1 MFLLEYKFY
10 IFVIMTVAK
19 YINDLLYRYDCVI
32 VPNFGGFISNRIGAK
47 VNRVSHH
54 FYPPTKQIAFNVHLK
69 QNDGLLVNYIAS
81 VENISFE
88 KAIAKISTSVSAWQ
102 ETLKKE
108 SLVFENIGTIN
119 LDEKKQYIFEPQKD
133 HNFLTDSFGLSM
145 VSSPAIQHPE
155 MVNTK
160 TSVIPLFAKYAAA
173 AAIVLSLGFIVRNGY
188 QERQQNNLYASQKV
202 ALEKKIQTATFV
214 ISNPLPTIELNVS
227 KAAPKSFHVIAGA
240 FQFPENAEKKL
251 KELQKKGYNATILG
265 VNKWGLTQVA
275 FDSFYSRKEAIASL
289 STIKKEV
296 SKDAWML
303 IKKF

>member
-1 MFLLEYKFY
+1 
-10 IFVIMTVAK
+10 MTVAK

-47 VNRVSHH
+47 LNPFTHQ
-54 FYPPTKQIAFNVHLK
+54 FYPPSKQIAFNVHLK

-88 KAIAKISTSVSAWQ
+88 KAIAKISESVSSWK

-108 SLVFENIGTIN
+108 ALVFENIGAIT
-119 LDEKKQYIFEPQKD
+119 LDENQQFIFEPQKD
-133 HNFLTDSFGLSM
+133 HNFLTNSFGLTM
-145 VSSPAIQHPE
+145 VSSPAIQHSG

-160 TSVIPLFAKYAAA
+160 TSVIPLIAKYAAA
-173 AAIVLSLGFIVRNGY
+173 AAILFSLGFIVHNGY
-188 QERQQNNLYASQKV
+188 QERQQNAVYASQKE

-227 KAAPKSFHVIAGA
+227 RAAPKSFHIIAGA

-251 KELQKKGYNATILG
+251 KQLRNKGFKAAILG
-265 VNKWGLTQVA
+265 VNKWGLTQVS
-275 FDSFYSRKEAIASL
+275 FDSFYTKKEAITTLA
-289 STIKKEV
+289 TIKKEV
-296 SKDAWML
+296 SKDAWIL